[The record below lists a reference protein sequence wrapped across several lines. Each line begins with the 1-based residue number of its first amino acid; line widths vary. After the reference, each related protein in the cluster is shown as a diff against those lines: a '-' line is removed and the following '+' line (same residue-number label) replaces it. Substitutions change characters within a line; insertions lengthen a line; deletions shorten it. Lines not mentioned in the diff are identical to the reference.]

1 MTTISQIRCRAPSR
15 RATFLSATVSTLA
28 LCAMPAHAQVAPQ
41 ELDGGEIVVSGSVLQ
56 NQAEVE
62 TRRNAVGIVDSANRD
77 EIGALP
83 DITIAESLRRITGV
97 TTVYNDDIGQFASI
111 RGSHPDFVPVT
122 LNGMILATTG
132 DLGEGTRKVNLQV
145 IPGDAVQQLLVYKTL
160 APNLEAGALAGLID
174 IRTISAL
181 DSARSVLSVTGG
193 ASYSTY
199 MDVDDDNSWGHDK
212 DSPFGYAFSG
222 VFAPRLTADDS
233 LGLVVTGMYEMR
245 PRTQSNSSIVERL
258 YYTDAGV
265 ATTPD
270 SADWNGVGVP
280 ESFVTHNYTNRFTKW
295 GITARLDWQP
305 TDRVQSSLFGFAYF
319 SEEEETRNTNRAYR
333 LDQPRNTTATTGT
346 VRARSADLQWRWNT
360 FERDQR
366 GIQWLNDMAIGDRG
380 QLSLDLSY
388 TYAWF
393 RSDRPY
399 AAFVYNAGTRLSY
412 DLDNLQSPFTYD
424 NPDAFVNPA
433 NYAVNS
439 LYRDSR
445 KATEDVYE
453 GKLDYAFNNGIDDRG
468 LGFATGAAYRELN
481 LQRDNSG
488 VNYVNGASLEG
499 YSFIPS
505 FTSPGYGSNTLWLD
519 ADGFWN
525 DVVPGVAVN
534 EAATRTTNL
543 QNDYSYRE
551 KVAAAYV
558 DLNYTT
564 DQLRVDVGARLDH
577 AEFTASMA
585 QILEGVLQDNPVG
598 KDGDD
603 THLLPYATLNWSFTP
618 SLRLKAAA
626 TQTLGRPNPET
637 IATVENVDETELT
650 ISRGNPDIQP
660 RRSTNLDL
668 GMEYYFNGGQGMV
681 TLTGFYKK
689 IRDDILELSEQ
700 QVIGGQTY
708 IVTQPINGDDSTLK
722 GIEFG
727 VINNNFANV
736 APWLDGF
743 GASANLIWVK
753 GETTYYDGET
763 FSRRDQLQYQAEIAG
778 NAAVFYALNDGS
790 ELRLAVNHQGEYLE
804 GFAADRWDDIIIQ
817 PFTTF
822 DLTARWA
829 VTPNVQ
835 LRLEGRNIF
844 NTDRQRNVGPDGE
857 FYRAGLEVGST
868 WYLRAN
874 FRM

>member
-1 MTTISQIRCRAPSR
+1 MTTISSRRRQAPSCRAI
-15 RATFLSATVSTLA
+15 FLSAIAPSIAVFA
-28 LCAMPAHAQVAPQ
+28 APAAAQVAP
-41 ELDGGEIVVSGSVLQ
+41 ESDGSEIVVSGSVLQ
-56 NQAEVE
+56 NQAEVQ
-62 TRRNAVGIVDSANRD
+62 TRRNATGIVDSANRD

-181 DSARSVLSVTGG
+181 DPRRSLLSVTGG

-199 MDVDDDNSWGHDK
+199 MSVDDDNSWGHDK
-212 DSPFGYAFSG
+212 DSPYGYAFSG
-222 VFAPRLTADDS
+222 VFAPRFGPDDS

-245 PRTQSNSSIVERL
+245 PRTQSNNAIVERL
-258 YYTDAGV
+258 YYTDGGTP
-265 ATTPD
+265 TTPD
-270 SADWNGVGVP
+270 SADWNGFGVP
-280 ESFVTHNYTNRFTKW
+280 ESFVSHNYTNRFTKW

-333 LDQPRNTTATTGT
+333 LDQPRSITATTGT
-346 VRARSADLQWRWNT
+346 LRARSADVQWRWNT

-366 GIQWLNDMAIGDRG
+366 GIQWLNDMAIGDREN
-380 QLSLDLSY
+380 LSLDLSY

-399 AAFVYNAGTRLSY
+399 AVFVYNAGSRLSY
-412 DLDNLQSPFTYD
+412 DLDNLQAPFTYD
-424 NPDAFVNPA
+424 NPAAFAIPA
-433 NYAVNS
+433 NYNATT

-445 KATEDVYE
+445 EAKEDVYE
-453 GKLDYAFNNGIDDRG
+453 GKLDYTFNNGIDDRG
-468 LGFATGAAYRELN
+468 LGFAAGAAYRELN

-488 VNYVNGASLEG
+488 VNYVNGAASLAN
-499 YSFIPS
+499 YSFVPS
-505 FTSPGYGSNTLWLD
+505 FASPGYGSNALWLD
-519 ADGFWN
+519 ADRFWA
-525 DVVPGVAVN
+525 DVVPGAAVN
-534 EAATRTTNL
+534 QAATRTTNL

-558 DLNYTT
+558 DVNYAT
-564 DQLRVDVGARLDH
+564 DQIRVDLGARLDH
-577 AEFTASMA
+577 ADFTATMA
-585 QILEGVLQDNPVG
+585 QIVEGVLRDAPVAKAG
-598 KDGDD
+598 KD
-603 THLLPYATLNWSFTP
+603 THLLPYATLLWSFTP

-668 GMEYYFNGGQGMV
+668 GLEYFFNAGQGMV

-689 IRDDILELSEQ
+689 IRDDILTLSEQ
-700 QVIGGQTY
+700 QVINGQTY
-708 IVTQPINGDDSTLK
+708 VVTQPVNGDDSTLK
-722 GIEFG
+722 GVEFG

-743 GASANLIWVK
+743 GASANLIWVE
-753 GETTYYDGET
+753 GETTYYDGESFRT
-763 FSRRDQLQYQAEIAG
+763 RDQLQYQAEIAG
-778 NAAVFYALNDGS
+778 NAAVFYALDDGS
-790 ELRLAVNHQGEYLE
+790 ELRLAMNHQGEYLE
-804 GFAADRWDDIIIQ
+804 EFAANSWGDIIIR

-844 NTDRQRNVGPDGE
+844 NTDRRRNVGPDGE